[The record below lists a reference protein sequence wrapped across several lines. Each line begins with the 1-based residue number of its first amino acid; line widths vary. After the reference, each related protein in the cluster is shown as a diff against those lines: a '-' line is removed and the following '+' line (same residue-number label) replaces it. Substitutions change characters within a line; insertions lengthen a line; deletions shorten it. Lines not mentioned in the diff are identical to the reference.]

1 MYSFYTQ
8 PQKHIS
14 NAKII
19 FPEWGAPLESYL
31 STYPKYKYYTSLDA
45 TDMSLLHYYCDYLRP
60 HGSLYSA
67 RLCTNFQ

>member
-31 STYPKYKYYTSLDA
+31 HSLGISTIQVLMQLT
-45 TDMSLLHYYCDYLRP
+45 
-60 HGSLYSA
+60 
-67 RLCTNFQ
+67 